1 MAPGIPAR
9 DPPGGL
15 PGRTQRGPLLRLLR
29 ARAPSQRG
37 APPRR
42 PPQGFRSLRK
52 CFGLRGLNPLR
63 CLGGGLR
70 FVARRAMNPHV
81 CAPASRGP
89 FPEDPGI
96 RGPLHPLRLRCPP
109 HRTAVGTLWSSASPE
124 AAHRPS
130 RCTASS
136 ATPWRPA
143 SLRPPSCGCCAL
155 YRGTRGDAGGS
166 AKRPVER
173 GRNRVE
179 RNRQRAGA
187 GRERSGSPPRARVPE
202 FLLVQRAQES
212 VDGT

>member
-136 ATPWRPA
+136 ATDP
-143 SLRPPSCGCCAL
+143 LE
-155 YRGTRGDAGGS
+155 AGLT
-166 AKRPVER
+166 
-173 GRNRVE
+173 
-179 RNRQRAGA
+179 
-187 GRERSGSPPRARVPE
+187 SPPILRLLRSIPGDPGRRGGFREAACGARKKSRRAEPAASGRKV
-202 FLLVQRAQES
+202 A
-212 VDGT
+212 